1 MTLSAP
7 YQSVLDQ
14 WENQGIRVMQADWT
28 TSLQRHVGAQVKYQG
43 DLCYAKLAIAS
54 HGDLDEPDICRE
66 IWWSQVIQ
74 RLQQKNSSF
83 PFTSPRVFA
92 TNVSQQ
98 PFRDEVAWSVKGV
111 KYLTPLSIPITPFF
125 LSD

>member
-14 WENQGIRVMQADWT
+14 WENQGIRVMQADMFN
-28 TSLQRHVGAQVKYQG
+28 G
-43 DLCYAKLAIAS
+43 
-54 HGDLDEPDICRE
+54 ICRE